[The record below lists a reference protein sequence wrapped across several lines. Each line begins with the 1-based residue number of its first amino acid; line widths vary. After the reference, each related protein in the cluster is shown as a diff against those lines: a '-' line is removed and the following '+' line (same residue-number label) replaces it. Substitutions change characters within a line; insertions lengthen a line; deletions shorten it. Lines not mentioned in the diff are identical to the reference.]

1 MCKLGQFWEQP
12 RMQTQQ
18 EKNPCVKSQRCQ
30 LPKGAKNGKSE
41 DVSDVENAQNMGF
54 SFLFFADNYK
64 NKGKG
69 IKCAKQAS
77 LEKLQIWSMK
87 MGQKWP
93 TPLFVCVVLWLKMD
107 QTN

>member
-54 SFLFFADNYK
+54 SFLL
-64 NKGKG
+64 
-69 IKCAKQAS
+69 KCAKQAS

-93 TPLFVCVVLWLKMD
+93 TSLFVCVVLWLKMD